1 MKKKSANRQAGRP
14 REFKEEYIRQARIA
28 FSEGFTD
35 LKFCELIGVCRDS
48 LVRWRRGY
56 PEFGKAVQEG
66 KDEWDSDDIEKSLKK
81 RAKGYNYTEVTR
93 RIVKEENPEINP
105 KTGKEKIKYVITKK
119 VSKHVPSETAA
130 IAFWLKNRRRDR
142 WKDIKA
148 VEASGPDGGPIPI
161 DIRPILK
168 DLTIDELRILK
179 DIAAKAATAGNT

>member
-1 MKKKSANRQAGRP
+1 MPPKQKNNKAGRP

-35 LKFCELIGVCRDS
+35 VKFCELIDISRDS
-48 LVRWRRGY
+48 LVRWRREY

-66 KDEWDSDDIEKSLKK
+66 KDEFDTGDIEKSLKK

-93 RIVKEENPEINP
+93 RAVKEENPQIDP
-105 KTGKEKIKYVITKK
+105 KTEKEKIKYVITKK
-119 VSKHVPSETAA
+119 VSKHIPSETTAG
-130 IAFWLKNRRRDR
+130 IFWLKNRRRDR

-161 DIRPILK
+161 DLKPILK
-168 DLTIDELRILK
+168 DLSIDELRILK
-179 DIAAKAATAGNT
+179 DIATKAATAGNS